1 MAQLGDIVARL
12 MIRDLR
18 ALAREIEAYPDEESV
33 WAVPPGVAN
42 SAGTLTLH
50 VIGNLQ
56 HFIGAQLG
64 RSGYRRDRDA
74 EFTVRGTSRAELVR
88 QAEST
93 IAMIEA
99 ILPTLSAEQ
108 LAEPFPLEVAGV
120 RVRTDDFVVH
130 LAVHL
135 GYHLGQVD
143 YHRRLTAAPGT
154 VGTMAIPELAT
165 ARRMGE
171 VP

>member
-1 MAQLGDIVARL
+1 MPGLGDILARL
-12 MIRDLR
+12 IVRDLR
-18 ALAREIEAYPDEESV
+18 ALTRELETYPSEESI
-33 WAVPPGVAN
+33 WAVPPGIAN

-50 VIGNLQ
+50 LMGNLH

-74 EFTVRGTSRAELVR
+74 EFTTRDTPRAELGT
-88 QAEST
+88 AIEAA

-99 ILPTLSAEQ
+99 TLPSLSEEQ
-108 LAEPFPLEVAGV
+108 LAEPFPIEVAGV
-120 RVRTDDFVVH
+120 RVRTDDFLVH

-165 ARRMGE
+165 ALRD
-171 VP
+171 VD

>member
-1 MAQLGDIVARL
+1 MPGLADILARL
-12 MIRDLR
+12 IVRDLR
-18 ALAREIEAYPDEESV
+18 ALTRELETYPSEESI
-33 WAVPPGVAN
+33 WAVPTGIAN

-50 VIGNLQ
+50 LMGNLH

-74 EFTVRGTSRAELVR
+74 EFTTRDTPRAELG
-88 QAEST
+88 AAIEAA

-99 ILPTLSAEQ
+99 TLPSLSEEQ
-108 LAEPFPLEVAGV
+108 LAEPFPIEVAGV
-120 RVRTDDFVVH
+120 RVRTDDFLVH

-165 ARRMGE
+165 ALRD
-171 VP
+171 VD

>member
-1 MAQLGDIVARL
+1 MPALGDVVAKIIV
-12 MIRDLR
+12 RDLR
-18 ALAREIEAYPDEESV
+18 ALGRELEAYPSEEAV

-50 VIGNLQ
+50 LVGNIQ

-74 EFTVRGTSRAELVR
+74 EFTTRDTTRAELGR
-88 QAEST
+88 AIEGT

-99 ILPTLSAEQ
+99 TLPALGEEQ
-108 LAEPFPLEVAGV
+108 LAEPFPMEVAGV
-120 RVRTDDFVVH
+120 RVRTDDFLVH

-143 YHRRLTAAPGT
+143 YHRRLTGAPGT
-154 VGTMAIPELAT
+154 VGAMAIPELAT
-165 ARRMGE
+165 ARRG
-171 VP
+171 

>member
-1 MAQLGDIVARL
+1 MPGLADILARL
-12 MIRDLR
+12 IVRDLR
-18 ALAREIEAYPDEESV
+18 ALTRELETYPSEESI
-33 WAVPPGVAN
+33 WAVPPGIAN

-50 VIGNLQ
+50 LMGNLH

-74 EFTVRGTSRAELVR
+74 EFTTRDTPRAELG
-88 QAEST
+88 AAIEAA

-99 ILPTLSAEQ
+99 TLPSLSEEQ
-108 LAEPFPLEVAGV
+108 LAEPFPIEVAGV
-120 RVRTDDFVVH
+120 RVRTDDFLVH

-165 ARRMGE
+165 ALRD
-171 VP
+171 VD

>member
-12 MIRDLR
+12 MVRDLR

-33 WAVPPGVAN
+33 WAVPPRVAN

-120 RVRTDDFVVH
+120 RVRTDDFAVH

-165 ARRMGE
+165 ARRMGD

>member
-1 MAQLGDIVARL
+1 
-12 MIRDLR
+12 
-18 ALAREIEAYPDEESV
+18 
-33 WAVPPGVAN
+33 
-42 SAGTLTLH
+42 
-50 VIGNLQ
+50 
-56 HFIGAQLG
+56 
-64 RSGYRRDRDA
+64 
-74 EFTVRGTSRAELVR
+74 VR

>member
-1 MAQLGDIVARL
+1 MAQLGDVVARL
-12 MIRDLR
+12 MVRDLR

-50 VIGNLQ
+50 VVGNLQ

-74 EFTVRGTSRAELVR
+74 EFTVRGASRTELAR
-88 QAEST
+88 QLEST

-99 ILPTLSAEQ
+99 ILPTLGAEQ
-108 LAEPFPLEVAGV
+108 LAEPFSLEVAGV

-165 ARRMGE
+165 ARRMGD

>member
-1 MAQLGDIVARL
+1 MPGLGAILGQIFV
-12 MIRDLR
+12 RDLR
-18 ALAREIEAYPDEESV
+18 ALNRELEAYPSDGAV
-33 WAVPPGVAN
+33 WAVPPGIAN
-42 SAGTLTLH
+42 SGGTLALH
-50 VIGNLQ
+50 LVGNLQ

-74 EFTVRGTSRAELVR
+74 EFTTRDTPRAELCR
-88 QAEST
+88 AIEAT

-99 ILPTLSAEQ
+99 TLPPLTEEQ
-108 LAEPFPLEVAGV
+108 LEQPFPTEVAGV
-120 RVRTDDFVVH
+120 RVRTDDFLVH

-154 VGTMAIPELAT
+154 VGTMTIPELAT
-165 ARRMGE
+165 ARRGAD
-171 VP
+171 

>member
-1 MAQLGDIVARL
+1 MGAMGDVLARL
-12 MIRDLR
+12 FVRDLR
-18 ALAREIEAYPDEESV
+18 ALARELEAYPSEDAIWS
-33 WAVPPGVAN
+33 VPPGIAN

-50 VIGNLQ
+50 LVGNIQ

-74 EFTVRGTSRAELVR
+74 EFTTRQTPRAELGR
-88 QAEST
+88 AIEGT

-99 ILPTLSAEQ
+99 TLPALSEAE
-108 LAEPFPLEVAGV
+108 LAEAYPIEVAGV
-120 RVRTDDFVVH
+120 RVRTDDFLVH

-143 YHRRLTAAPGT
+143 YHRRLTGAPGT

-165 ARRMGE
+165 AERSGN
-171 VP
+171 

>member
-1 MAQLGDIVARL
+1 MPGLGDILARL
-12 MIRDLR
+12 IVRDLR
-18 ALAREIEAYPDEESV
+18 ALTRELETYPSEESI
-33 WAVPPGVAN
+33 WAVPPGIAN

-50 VIGNLQ
+50 LMGNLH

-74 EFTVRGTSRAELVR
+74 EFTTRDTPRAELG
-88 QAEST
+88 AAIEAA

-99 ILPTLSAEQ
+99 TLPSLSEEQ
-108 LAEPFPLEVAGV
+108 LGEPFPIEVAGV
-120 RVRTDDFVVH
+120 RVRTDDFLVH

-165 ARRMGE
+165 ALRD
-171 VP
+171 VD